1 MIGEQIG
8 EYRIVSVIAQG
19 GMATVYKAYQPSFE
33 RFVAIKVLPPQSS
46 EDPTFL
52 KRFRHEAR
60 VIAQLEHRAILPV
73 YAYGEHNGMPYLVMR
88 LMEGGSLRRKLFYE
102 RIDLPTAA
110 RIIEQVAE
118 ALDYAHV
125 QGVVHRDL
133 KPSNILLDEVGNA
146 YLTDFGIAKIMGAAT
161 HITGEG
167 VVGTPTYM
175 SPEQCRGQEVTPAS
189 DIYALGVILF
199 EIVTGTPPFD
209 ADTPLGVMYKHVREA
224 VPSVCERDPTLPP
237 DLDRV
242 IRRAMAKLPQERYP
256 TAMALAADFRKV
268 VEAVYQKWEAAE
280 ASPLVEGEV
289 LLPGD
294 EVEEESAALE
304 DRAQL
309 DEGQRRALT
318 FTPVL
323 TTLLT
328 IILGLAIVMGVVGV
342 GLVIFSWMSGG
353 ERPALAPTLPPTR
366 TPGPAP
372 LGEITNTPLVIVIPG
387 DTPTPT
393 ATEMIGG
400 IIEPSPAPSETPIP
414 TPTVTPT
421 PLPPPPTATPS
432 PQPPTATAA
441 PTATSPVPT
450 PTNTLPPAPAAGRIA
465 FTRGVNESAEI
476 VVMAVDGG
484 NVHMLTSNA
493 VYDGEPDWSPD
504 GTQIAF
510 ESSRGGNFDIY
521 VMNADGSNVRQIT
534 TSAQPDRHP
543 DWSPDGRLIV
553 YESGTGDESEIYV
566 INADGSG
573 RTRLT
578 QNGFGDRAPRFS
590 PDGAQIAYMTE
601 QRGKWEI
608 AIMTYP
614 GGDLVS
620 IFNCPAADCRF
631 PAWSP
636 DGKSIAYNTLDSAG
650 NVADI
655 WVLDVA
661 SGQSTRLIAGSES
674 GRPAWSGDGLALYF
688 NRTVGGNTDLYR
700 FDFSTGVLTRLT
712 NSAADDYGPDW
723 GKP

>member
-102 RIDLPTAA
+102 RIDLLTAV
-110 RIIEQVAE
+110 RIVEQVAE
-118 ALDYAHV
+118 ALDYAHA

-133 KPSNILLDEVGNA
+133 KPSNILLDEIGNA
-146 YLTDFGIAKIMGAAT
+146 YLTDFGIAKIMGSAT

-256 TAMALAADFRKV
+256 TAAALAADFRKV
-268 VEAVYQKWEAAE
+268 VEAAYQKQEATE
-280 ASPLVEGEV
+280 IPPLVEGEV
-289 LLPGD
+289 LLPEG
-294 EVEEESAALE
+294 EEEGESATHE
-304 DRAQL
+304 DRAQP
-309 DEGQRRALT
+309 DKRGRRAPT
-318 FTPVL
+318 FTPL
-323 TTLLT
+323 LATLLT
-328 IILGLAIVMGVVGV
+328 IVLGLAIVMGVVGV
-342 GLVIFSWMSGG
+342 GLIIFSWMSGEG
-353 ERPALAPTLPPTR
+353 RPALAPTLPPTR
-366 TPGPAP
+366 TPGSLPP
-372 LGEITNTPLVIVIPG
+372 GEITNTPLVIVIPG
-387 DTPTPT
+387 DTLTPT

-400 IIEPSPAPSETPIP
+400 IIEPSPAPSETPIS
-414 TPTVTPT
+414 TSTATPT

-432 PQPPTATAA
+432 PRPPTATAT
-441 PTATSPVPT
+441 PTPTSSVPT
-450 PTNTLPPAPAAGRIA
+450 PTDTLPPPPAAGRLA

-476 VVMAVDGG
+476 AVMAADGN
-484 NVHMLTSNA
+484 NVNVLTSNA

-521 VMNADGSNVRQIT
+521 IMNADGSNVHQVT
-534 TSAQPDRHP
+534 TSAKPDRHP

-578 QNGFGDRAPRFS
+578 QNDFGDRAPRFS
-590 PDGAQIAYMTE
+590 PDGTQIAYMTE

-608 AIMTYP
+608 AIMAYP
-614 GGDLVS
+614 GGNLIA

-661 SGQSTRLIAGSES
+661 SGQSTRLIAGHES

-700 FDFSTGVLTRLT
+700 FDFATGALTRLT
-712 NSAADDYGPDW
+712 DSAADDYGPDW